1 VRDDRADLLPP
12 RWPAP
17 FGTGAEDRRAL
28 VVLACLR
35 GITPRRLRELAW
47 RRDTAGSCV
56 DAIRRGEAG
65 SDGDREWIDRVDPE
79 DVMAGCDAAGARF
92 VSCHDREYPAEL
104 FDLQRDPPGWLF
116 VRGRPIGA
124 GVERVSIVGARR
136 CSALGRDVAHDL
148 GRRVAGAGVT
158 VVSGAAAGIDA
169 ASHRGA
175 LHAGGR
181 TIAVLGSGIDVAFP
195 SRNAELIEQIA
206 ATGTVVSEYAPG
218 TPPEPQRFPARNRI
232 LAALGRA
239 LVVVEG
245 AARSGSRISVDHA
258 LDLGRDV
265 FAVPGP
271 VSSPLAETPLELIR
285 EGATMIRGADDL
297 LADLG
302 ISAAVALS
310 PPPDLEETERRIYG
324 ALARTSL
331 PDAIARVAGV
341 SIPAAVAS
349 LIHLELRGLVRS
361 AGGRYELTYATVARP
376 SDFEDGH
383 E

>member
-1 VRDDRADLLPP
+1 VRDDPGDLLPP
-12 RWPAP
+12 RWPAS
-17 FGTGAEDRRAL
+17 FGVGAEDRRSL

-47 RRDTAGSCV
+47 RRGTAGACV
-56 DAIRRGEAG
+56 DAIRREEAG
-65 SDGDREWIDRVDPE
+65 TKFDRAWIDRIDPD
-79 DVMAGCDAAGARF
+79 DVVARCDAAGARF
-92 VSCHDREYPAEL
+92 VSCHDPEYPTDL

-116 VRGRPIGA
+116 VRGMPIPPGE
-124 GVERVSIVGARR
+124 VRVSIVGARR
-136 CSALGRDVAHDL
+136 CSALGREVAHDL
-148 GRRVAGAGVT
+148 GRRIAGAGVT

-181 TIAVLGSGIDVAFP
+181 TIAVLGSGIDIAFP
-195 SRNAELIEQIA
+195 NRNADLIEQIA
-206 ATGTVVSEYAPG
+206 RAGTVVGEYAPG

-285 EGATMIRGADDL
+285 DGATMIRGADDL

-302 ISAAVALS
+302 IAAAVAAA
-310 PPPDLEETERRIYG
+310 PPPNLDGAELRIYE

-331 PDAIARVAGV
+331 PDAVARAAGISV
-341 SIPAAVAS
+341 PDAVAS
-349 LIHLELRGLVRS
+349 LINLELRGLVRS
-361 AGGRYELTYATVARP
+361 AGGRYELTYGSGSRP
-376 SDFEDGH
+376 AVPEEEH
-383 E
+383 V

>member
-1 VRDDRADLLPP
+1 VSGAGDLLPTG
-12 RWPAP
+12 WPGT
-17 FGTGAEDRRAL
+17 FGTGAHDRRAL
-28 VVLACLR
+28 VVVACLR

-47 RRDTAGSCV
+47 RHRTAAACV
-56 DAIRRGEAG
+56 AAISRGEAG
-65 SDGDREWIDRVDPE
+65 SDADRDGIEQVDPS
-79 DVMAGCDAAGARF
+79 DVLARCEEAGARF

-116 VRGRPIGA
+116 LRGRPIA
-124 GVERVSIVGARR
+124 PGVQRVSIVGARR
-136 CSALGRDVAHDL
+136 CSALGREVAHDL
-148 GRRVAGAGVT
+148 GRRVAGAGAT

-169 ASHRGA
+169 ASHWGA

-195 SRNAELIEQIA
+195 SRNADLIERIA
-206 ATGTVVSEYAPG
+206 ATGSVVSEYAPG
-218 TPPEPQRFPARNRI
+218 TPPEPHRFPARNRI

-245 AARSGSRISVDHA
+245 ATKSGSRISVDHA

-271 VSSPLAETPLELIR
+271 VSSRLAETPLEMIR
-285 EGATMIRGADDL
+285 DGATMIRGADDL
-297 LADLG
+297 LEDLG
-302 ISAAVALS
+302 IAEAVGAA
-310 PPPDLEETERRIYG
+310 PPPDLEGPELMVYE

-331 PDAIARVAGV
+331 PDAIARSTGLSTAG
-341 SIPAAVAS
+341 AVAA

-361 AGGRYELTYATVARP
+361 AGGRYELTYRPVAGSTP
-376 SDFEDGH
+376 GDGDR
-383 E
+383 